1 MSQEHSSPSV
11 AENLEQTYY
20 HGGKAVARKFAFAS
34 GEMVYNLPWML
45 VSSYLAFFMTDVA
58 LVPAAAVSILFLVCR
73 IWDAVNDP
81 LIGSLADRTNTK
93 MGRYRPWMLGGAIGL
108 IPLVMLLFWAHPDW
122 SVGART
128 AYACALYALT
138 VVASTSWNIP
148 FSALNGVISPYP
160 RERASF
166 SSYRIFISSLAC
178 AAATA
183 MFIPFVTKFSGAEGN
198 AVRGYALAA
207 VVICAMAIPFV
218 FTSVLG
224 TKEVM
229 KAPPA
234 QKYRPKEMA
243 NCFLKNP
250 PLLIVC
256 VSFLVYGF
264 LNYGRMTVGM
274 YYFTYVW
281 GDTNLF
287 TLYATVNGII
297 CAVAAFFSAALVKIC
312 RGKRGAMLFSYG
324 CGFILNLILFF
335 MNPANVSSGLFMALL
350 LATGVFNGFC
360 TALLYGM
367 IGDTVEFGQWKTGLR
382 ADGLCSS
389 GTSFM
394 LKLGGAIAPTM
405 LLAML
410 AANGY
415 VENAAQQTA
424 GALSTMNL
432 VMNLVP
438 AILSAISFILFLF
451 YKLDNK
457 LHAKIISDLKERG
470 QYIVD

>member
-1 MSQEHSSPSV
+1 
-11 AENLEQTYY
+11 
-20 HGGKAVARKFAFAS
+20 
-34 GEMVYNLPWML
+34 
-45 VSSYLAFFMTDVA
+45 
-58 LVPAAAVSILFLVCR
+58 
-73 IWDAVNDP
+73 
-81 LIGSLADRTNTK
+81 
-93 MGRYRPWMLGGAIGL
+93 
-108 IPLVMLLFWAHPDW
+108 
-122 SVGART
+122 
-128 AYACALYALT
+128 
-138 VVASTSWNIP
+138 
-148 FSALNGVISPYP
+148 
-160 RERASF
+160 
-166 SSYRIFISSLAC
+166 
-178 AAATA
+178 
-183 MFIPFVTKFSGAEGN
+183 
-198 AVRGYALAA
+198 
-207 VVICAMAIPFV
+207 
-218 FTSVLG
+218 
-224 TKEVM
+224 
-229 KAPPA
+229 
-234 QKYRPKEMA
+234 
-243 NCFLKNP
+243 
-250 PLLIVC
+250 
-256 VSFLVYGF
+256 
-264 LNYGRMTVGM
+264 
-274 YYFTYVW
+274 
-281 GDTNLF
+281 
-287 TLYATVNGII
+287 
-297 CAVAAFFSAALVKIC
+297 
-312 RGKRGAMLFSYG
+312 MLFSYG